1 MGRHARQGPVSHWET
16 TMQRTMGT
24 TTASQGAQLSFCL
37 GSRGPPWAFHNSV
50 TFTACRVRRREVI
63 VMEFYPRTAIC
74 QFLTFSLTFSDSFQ
88 VFVSWHLFLL
98 PAIRKLHFWL
108 FFSCQLQY
116 SLPAE
121 SFAFDFSAWWPNLV
135 ILLGWYSSLHS
146 HGGCHCRPGCHFIS
160 KLLTHLAGH

>member
-1 MGRHARQGPVSHWET
+1 MVHARRGPVSRWET
-16 TMQRTMGT
+16 TSAENHGNHDGITGSTAFLLPGVLGT
-24 TTASQGAQLSFCL
+24 SLGLSQLSNIYSL
-37 GSRGPPWAFHNSV
+37 QSQKEG
-50 TFTACRVRRREVI
+50 VI
-63 VMEFYPRTAIC
+63 VMEFHPRTAIC

-108 FFSCQLQY
+108 FFSRQLQY

-121 SFAFDFSAWWPNLV
+121 SLAFDFSAWRPNLV

-146 HGGCHCRPGCHFIS
+146 HGGSHCRPACHFIS
-160 KLLTHLAGH
+160 KLLAHLAGH